1 MTPNKLKAWR
11 AVVDN
16 RLSALENLLRLRSST
31 PQDTED
37 KSPSVT
43 PEKQTESGSKQST
56 KRRLATLAKWIVLL
70 LTWSGFSLGVV
81 TGYLALIPKVTVT
94 ETEPLNPAN
103 IFTSH
108 FIISN
113 DGPLGINSVDV
124 SCDIRQAEFE
134 GNARYKNNMITSNQL
149 QKTTMFVGERATV
162 VCPLNPGIFGLGNSP
177 VKRAD
182 IDIVLQFRPDFTWW
196 RVMRILHFVTVID
209 SKGNLHW
216 VPQPLYLK

>member
-16 RLSALENLLRLRSST
+16 RLSALENLLRPRSST

-94 ETEPLNPAN
+94 ETEPLNPAD

-113 DGPLGINSVDV
+113 DGPLEINSVDV
-124 SCDIRQAEFE
+124 SCDIRQVDFE
-134 GNARYKNNMITSNQL
+134 GDFRYKNSMITSNQL
-149 QKTTMFVGERATV
+149 QKTTMFVGERGTV
-162 VCPLNPGIFGLGNSP
+162 VCPLGVASSR
-177 VKRAD
+177 VKTAD

-196 RVMRILHFVTVID
+196 RVMRILHFVTVIN